1 LTESQGSSAQVKE
14 VVGRFADRESFTA
27 AVKALKAEGFADS
40 DLSVLDTHESIS
52 ASDTTGNV
60 WRQTL
65 TGLVGEIK
73 YIGPITSAGL
83 IAIATGPMGAAI
95 AAGIAAGLTGLA
107 LQEVLEDVKATPHTE
122 SFARALQSGAVLLWV
137 RITDDD
143 HESVARR
150 TLESNGAEDVHLH
163 HR

>member
-1 LTESQGSSAQVKE
+1 LSTSQDSSEQVKE
-14 VVGRFADRESFTA
+14 VVGRFADRESFAA
-27 AVKALKAEGFADS
+27 AVKALKSEGFSDS

-52 ASDTTGNV
+52 ASDSTGSV

-65 TGLVGEIK
+65 TSLVGEIK

-95 AAGIAAGLTGLA
+95 SAGIAAGLTGLA
-107 LQEVLEDVKATPHTE
+107 LQEVLEDIKATPHTE

-137 RITDDD
+137 RVADDTR
-143 HESVARR
+143 ESAARR